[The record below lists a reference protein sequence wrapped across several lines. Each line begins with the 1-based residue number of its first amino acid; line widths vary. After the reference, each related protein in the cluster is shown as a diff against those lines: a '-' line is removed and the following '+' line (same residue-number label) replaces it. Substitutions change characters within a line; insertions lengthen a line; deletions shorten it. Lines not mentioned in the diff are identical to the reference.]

1 MSSYREFAR
10 GALPAIILAL
20 VIVSAVH
27 IYLPT
32 QTEKSSHSNISTTI
46 SPSVPSYHA
55 SSQIGIKGNYLI
67 AFYIALLIRLLYPQ
81 EESFLALFIIASDK
95 AIRINAII
103 KEPNKRTP
111 ATGFERI
118 IAFPAML
125 IAPIEAVSAIIIV
138 VSDANITCFDIFLTS
153 NN

>member
-55 SSQIGIKGNYLI
+55 SSQIGIKGNYLL
-67 AFYIALLIRLLYPQ
+67 AFSITLLLAILLSSSVY
-81 EESFLALFIIASDK
+81 FILRKNHS
-95 AIRINAII
+95 
-103 KEPNKRTP
+103 
-111 ATGFERI
+111 
-118 IAFPAML
+118 
-125 IAPIEAVSAIIIV
+125 
-138 VSDANITCFDIFLTS
+138 
-153 NN
+153 